1 MKEFKSKY
9 ANPFEGVTKDKFQDT
24 CAKIANDLFNNYCI
38 KCNEKKFYF
47 AEIEFYYFQD
57 DVWNQDWNQATY
69 PRNFEGKGGQL
80 FYHLSGVD
88 VCFDGNLKR
97 ENGVLSGKGGGIL
110 IRSIV
115 DSSNKTLIIGPLT
128 CANTLLNSC
137 DGKLMPSIQSLKS
150 LKEKHQVNP
159 IQTYRFF
166 GNDDFSKIENGT
178 NRDEKLKLA
187 FYDNTIGAAVW
198 NKVRSKYYEKRLKI
212 CQQ

>member
-1 MKEFKSKY
+1 MEEFKSKY
-9 ANPFEGVTKDKFQDT
+9 ANPFEGLTEDKFQGK

-38 KCNEKKFYF
+38 KCNEKEFYF

-57 DVWNQDWNQATY
+57 DVWNQDWNQTTY
-69 PRNFEGKGGQL
+69 PKNFEGKGGQL

-128 CANTLLNSC
+128 CANTLLNTC
-137 DGKLMPSIQSLKS
+137 DGKLMPSIQSLK
-150 LKEKHQVNP
+150 EKRQVNP

-187 FYDNTIGAAVW
+187 FYDNTIDTAVW